1 MLCTRAPRLALV
13 LMSNIAILGGSFN
26 PPHIGHQVLCL
37 MLLETCEI
45 DEVWVVPTFQHSF
58 GKELISFSDRVA
70 LCKHMIAPF
79 GPRAKVNEVEK
90 ELASTGRMLDTLLA
104 LQGRHPS
111 HQYRL
116 VIGADILLE
125 TDRWHAWE
133 RVAELAPPLVFGRH
147 GYEGG
152 DLPAPPEASS
162 THIRE
167 QLAAGHSALP
177 WVPKSVQEYMDAHGL
192 YRK

>member
-1 MLCTRAPRLALV
+1 
-13 LMSNIAILGGSFN
+13 MSKIAILGGSFN
-26 PPHIGHQVLCL
+26 PPHIGHQTLCL

-45 DEVWVVPTFQHSF
+45 DEVWVVPTFRHYF
-58 GKELISFSDRVA
+58 GKELVAFSDRVA
-70 LCKHMIAPF
+70 LCERMVAPLA
-79 GPRAKVNEVEK
+79 PRAKVCEIEGQLPK
-90 ELASTGRMLDTLLA
+90 PTGRMLDTLLA
-104 LQGRHPS
+104 LTRQHPE

-125 TDRWHAWE
+125 TDRWHAWQE
-133 RVAELAPPLVFGRH
+133 VTTLAPPLIFARR
-147 GYEGG
+147 GYQGG

-162 THIRE
+162 TKIRE

-177 WVPKSVQEYMDAHGL
+177 WVPKSVQEYIDAHGL